1 MKIKEFTEK
10 YNTIATDRLKE
21 DYLNDNL
28 HIKTYLPFLTKV
40 TLAEKPTKVINLNI
54 FKRRKTM
61 LKKYI
66 TYKKNEW
73 KVKAMLYGTIVQIMD
88 NQDEIKDM
96 LDLVKRLYEELKD
109 VPTEDLQKEFVS
121 KLAEIIHNEQLADN
135 K

>member
-1 MKIKEFTEK
+1 
-10 YNTIATDRLKE
+10 
-21 DYLNDNL
+21 
-28 HIKTYLPFLTKV
+28 
-40 TLAEKPTKVINLNI
+40 
-54 FKRRKTM
+54 M

-73 KVKAMLYGTIVQIMD
+73 KVKAMFYRTIIQIMD

-121 KLAEIIHNEQLADN
+121 KLAEIIHNELATDN

>member
-1 MKIKEFTEK
+1 MFE
-10 YNTIATDRLKE
+10 
-21 DYLNDNL
+21 
-28 HIKTYLPFLTKV
+28 
-40 TLAEKPTKVINLNI
+40 
-54 FKRRKTM
+54 
-61 LKKYI
+61 YI

-73 KVKAMLYGTIVQIMD
+73 KVKAMFYGTIAQIMD

-121 KLAEIIHNEQLADN
+121 ALAEIIHNEQSENN